1 MLQPTMAQLHIEK
14 IESNTGY
21 TIVQETQILIP
32 KTYNYSLH
40 IIELDQIDKLIKGL
54 KTSASLLP
62 EVLSYSLIRDID
74 KLQYKLLTLGYEHQT
89 KQKRGLINF
98 LGKINK
104 WIAGT
109 MDDEDRQMINQHL
122 EIIDTN
128 NHNLITNMNK
138 QIQINENFNTSL
150 NKLFNVIQNDRQIIQ
165 DFLKMETDKTRLR
178 IAIFDIKINIQEVD
192 KMISELQDNIIFSNL
207 NVIHPSLLTHE
218 EILNYEINA
227 DKIKNLKVGY
237 SKTTT
242 NKLLFLI
249 KIPYRMTLINKKVI
263 IPLSNVHT
271 CNVIDYPITQ
281 TLEYRGE
288 YYEYDENKAI
298 HQLNNLKHCIIKKN
312 CKNIKNCNTE
322 VYNIDDS
329 SILIQLANNLTLTS
343 NCDERKFELYG
354 NYFVKFYNCTINVD
368 NRTYY
373 NNIINI
379 KNKYTIPN
387 LSYKSENNILTFSE
401 IILETKR
408 NIEEIQELKHHKILV
423 YSGISLTT
431 IVVLAI
437 VIIIIYIYC
446 KQRKLKIKIV
456 NRIQE
461 NPTLNEGRVT
471 FQPNSGKEEENVY
484 FGSPNVETLA
494 DPHKQI
500 LF

>member
-165 DFLKMETDKTRLR
+165 DFLKM
-178 IAIFDIKINIQEVD
+178 
-192 KMISELQDNIIFSNL
+192 
-207 NVIHPSLLTHE
+207 
-218 EILNYEINA
+218 
-227 DKIKNLKVGY
+227 
-237 SKTTT
+237 
-242 NKLLFLI
+242 
-249 KIPYRMTLINKKVI
+249 
-263 IPLSNVHT
+263 
-271 CNVIDYPITQ
+271 
-281 TLEYRGE
+281 
-288 YYEYDENKAI
+288 
-298 HQLNNLKHCIIKKN
+298 
-312 CKNIKNCNTE
+312 
-322 VYNIDDS
+322 
-329 SILIQLANNLTLTS
+329 
-343 NCDERKFELYG
+343 
-354 NYFVKFYNCTINVD
+354 
-368 NRTYY
+368 
-373 NNIINI
+373 
-379 KNKYTIPN
+379 
-387 LSYKSENNILTFSE
+387 
-401 IILETKR
+401 
-408 NIEEIQELKHHKILV
+408 
-423 YSGISLTT
+423 
-431 IVVLAI
+431 
-437 VIIIIYIYC
+437 
-446 KQRKLKIKIV
+446 
-456 NRIQE
+456 
-461 NPTLNEGRVT
+461 
-471 FQPNSGKEEENVY
+471 
-484 FGSPNVETLA
+484 
-494 DPHKQI
+494 
-500 LF
+500 